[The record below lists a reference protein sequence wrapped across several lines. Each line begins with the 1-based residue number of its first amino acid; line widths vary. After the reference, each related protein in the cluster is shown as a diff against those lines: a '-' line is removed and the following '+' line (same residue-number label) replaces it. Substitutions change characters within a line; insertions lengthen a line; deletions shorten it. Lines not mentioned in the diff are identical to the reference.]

1 VTTVL
6 PDWLAAPTAPVVAS
20 PRRPHR
26 FLRRSIT
33 QLERLLATLSE
44 PPTRLADVD
53 PRVKLVTAVAVLVVL
68 ALIQDPRLLT
78 VAALVACVAAIAA
91 RAGRALVGVAGPIA
105 LMTAVVL
112 LPATTSLVR
121 PGVIAVA
128 WGVWDGRPLGFTV
141 AGLTSAW
148 LVLARVVA
156 SLAVVVVLTRTTS
169 WLRLTAALR
178 GIGAPA
184 AFVLI
189 ATMAHRYLWVLGRGV
204 VDLLQARRARSI
216 GSATGRE
223 DRAFIGGSVG
233 ALYVRSNELAEQV
246 HQAMVA
252 RGFTGRL
259 ADPTPS
265 RIRWVDLAI
274 GGAIIVAGLGLLWG
288 DLIVR

>member
-1 VTTVL
+1 MTTVL
-6 PDWLAAPTAPVVAS
+6 PDWLAAPTTPVVAS

-26 FLRRSIT
+26 FLRRSVS

-53 PRVKLVTAVAVLVVL
+53 PRVKLVTAVALLVVL
-68 ALIQDPRLLT
+68 AVMQDPRLLT
-78 VAALVACVAAIAA
+78 VAALVACVGAVAAG
-91 RAGRALVGVAGPIA
+91 AGRALIGVAGPIA

-141 AGLTSAW
+141 VGLTSAW

-189 ATMAHRYLWVLGRGV
+189 ATMAHRYLWVLGRSV

-216 GSATGRE
+216 GGATGRE